1 MAALR
6 RGVVPDDWP
15 IRPLG
20 YWGMFIFVRSAEGE
34 VLAIPLA
41 CLNRIRIASLFDAYP
56 HPLQTLWPSEGGRH
70 WDADRAAET
79 IWSAARGAGLKAPEE
94 LGFRASY
101 RYRRGSVVPTVALLP
116 SP

>member
-20 YWGMFIFVRSAEGE
+20 YWGMFMFVRSAEGE

-41 CLNRIRIASLFDAYP
+41 CLNRTRIASLFDAYP
-56 HPLQTLWPSEGGRH
+56 HPLQTLWPSESGRH